1 MQSKGTKMLNNEIKE
16 GLIQILDESKVKFD
30 VPMSEWTSFRT
41 GGIAECMVYPKTEE
55 EIINTVKYAKGN
67 KIPYYIMGN
76 GTNTLVRDG
85 GIRGII
91 IGLYQNFN
99 AIDINEETGIIK
111 VKAGALLSAVAN
123 LACRAGLS
131 GIEFAGG
138 IPGCIGGAI
147 KMNAGAYDGEMKDI
161 VESVKILKSDLSVKD
176 YAKEEMGFDYRKSV
190 ITDTDVV
197 LEVTVKLNKKDT
209 NRIRAKMV
217 DFAKRRKEKQPL
229 NLPSAGSVFKR
240 PKGHYAGKLIQEA
253 GLQGY
258 TVGGA
263 QVSKKHAGFV
273 VNTGKATAADVEQ
286 ILEDV
291 KERVY
296 EKYNVE
302 LEEEIIIIGDDEK

>member
-1 MQSKGTKMLNNEIKE
+1 MLKE
-16 GLIQILDESKVKFD
+16 EYKNKLIEILDESRVKCE
-30 VPMSEWTSFRT
+30 VPMSEWTSFKT
-41 GGIAECMVYPKTEE
+41 GGEAECMVHPKSEE
-55 EIINTVKYAKGN
+55 EIINVVKFAKEN
-67 KIPYYIMGN
+67 NIPYYILGN

-85 GIRGII
+85 GIKGII

-99 AIDINEETGIIK
+99 AIDIDEETGVIK

-138 IPGCIGGAI
+138 IPGCIGGAV

-161 VESVKILKSDLSVKD
+161 IQRVKILHNDLSVKE
-176 YAKEEMGFDYRKSV
+176 YSVNEMGFDYRKSNV
-190 ITDTDVV
+190 TDTDIV
-197 LEVTVKLNKKDT
+197 LETTIKLNKKET
-209 NRIRAKMV
+209 SKIRARMV
-217 DFAKRRKEKQPL
+217 ELSKKRKEKQPL

-240 PKGHYAGKLIQEA
+240 PKGNYAGKLIQEA

-273 VNTGKATAADVEQ
+273 VNTGKATASDVET
-286 ILEDV
+286 ILNDI
-291 KERVY
+291 KEKVY
-296 EKYNVE
+296 EKHKVE
-302 LEEEIIIIGDDEK
+302 LEKEIIIIGDDKKST